1 LLSFGGRAD
10 DDGDDGWA
18 RRRHEAVAAAE
29 SLVACLNWS
38 NSDEKP
44 DIVAA
49 GAGSPRGRAGGHL
62 RLFWREKNIK
72 FYFRTKHRT
81 HKNSSVS

>member
-49 GAGSPRGRAGGHL
+49 GAGSPRGRAGWGVICG
-62 RLFWREKNIK
+62 FSGGKKTSSFIFGQNIAHIK
-72 FYFRTKHRT
+72 IAP
-81 HKNSSVS
+81 